1 MDYQFLFNMVLG
13 LAAFLGGY
21 VLNSISSTLKSL
33 QDTDTDLAK
42 KVQAIEVLVAGAYA
56 KNSDIEKLSS
66 AIFLKLD
73 KISDKL
79 DTKQDK

>member
-33 QDTDTDLAK
+33 QESDSDLTK
-42 KVQAIEVLVAGAYA
+42 KVQAIEVLVAGDYV
-56 KNSDIEKLSS
+56 KNSDLEKLSN
-66 AIFLKLD
+66 AIFSRLD

>member
-1 MDYQFLFNMVLG
+1 MVLA

-21 VLNSISSTLKSL
+21 VLNSISATLKSL
-33 QDTDTDLAK
+33 QESDSDLTK
-42 KVQAIEVLVAGAYA
+42 KVQAIEVLVAGDYV
-56 KNSDIEKLSS
+56 KNSDLEKLSS
-66 AIFLKLD
+66 AIFARLD

>member
-1 MDYQFLFNMVLG
+1 MDYQLLFNIVLA
-13 LAAFLGGY
+13 LAAFLCGH

-33 QDTDTDLAK
+33 QDNDSELAK
-42 KVQAIEVLVAGAYA
+42 KVQLIEVLVAGAYV
-56 KNSDIEKLSS
+56 KNSDLEKLST
-66 AIFLKLD
+66 AIFSRLD

>member
-1 MDYQFLFNMVLG
+1 MDYQFLFNMVLA

-21 VLNSISSTLKSL
+21 VLNSISATLKSL
-33 QDTDTDLAK
+33 QESDSDLTK
-42 KVQAIEVLVAGAYA
+42 KVQAIEVLVAGDYV
-56 KNSDIEKLSS
+56 KNSDLEKLSS
-66 AIFLKLD
+66 AIFARLD

>member
-21 VLNSISSTLKSL
+21 VLNSISANLKSL
-33 QDTDTDLAK
+33 QNTDSDLAK
-42 KVQAIEVLVAGAYA
+42 KVQSIEVLVAGAYV
-56 KNSDIEKLSS
+56 KNSEIEKLST
-66 AIFLKLD
+66 AIFSKLD